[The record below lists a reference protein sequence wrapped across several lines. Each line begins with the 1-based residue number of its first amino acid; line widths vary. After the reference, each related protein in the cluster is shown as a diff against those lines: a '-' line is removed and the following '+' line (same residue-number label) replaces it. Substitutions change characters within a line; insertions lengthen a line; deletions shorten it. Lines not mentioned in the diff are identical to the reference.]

1 MDKPIFKVN
10 NIQFKKGNETLL
22 NIKNFEFH
30 RGACYMLSGE
40 MGSGK
45 SLTLNILNKNLKPH
59 TGEIYYENDNFNN
72 ISMSNYSKDIT
83 CVTQETKRP
92 FFKTVHQY
100 IDSHVRSVNQADKI
114 DKLVNNIITVM
125 DIKYL
130 VDRKVRSLTPGQF
143 RWVDLA
149 AKIASYPKVLFIDE
163 IEQHLSMSK
172 IKILNK
178 ILYRKCNY
186 EGVTLIATTQNR
198 EFFSSLVSVNINL
211 NHGRITSVR
220 SSSNKKRKSYKK

>member
-1 MDKPIFKVN
+1 MDKPIFTLNSVTYRN
-10 NIQFKKGNETLL
+10 DNETVL

-30 RGACYMLSGE
+30 RGACYMLSGD
-40 MGSGK
+40 MASGK
-45 SLTLNILNKNLKPH
+45 TLMINIMNRKLKPL
-59 TGEIYYENDNFNN
+59 TGELLYEGENLFNLN
-72 ISMSNYSKDIT
+72 MSSYRKEVALVS
-83 CVTQETKRP
+83 QETKRP

-100 IDSHVRSVNQADKI
+100 IYSYVKNNNQSNKI

-130 VDRKVRSLTPGQF
+130 VDKKVRNLTPGQF

-149 AKIASYPKVLFIDE
+149 AKIASFPKVLFVDE
-163 IEQHLSMSK
+163 LEQHLSMNK

-178 ILYRKCNY
+178 ILYRKSNY
-186 EGVTLIATTQNR
+186 EGITLIATTQNR

-220 SSSNKKRKSYKK
+220 SSNKKRKSHKK

>member
-1 MDKPIFKVN
+1 MDKPIFKLN
-10 NIQFKKGNETLL
+10 NIQFKQGNETLL

-30 RGACYMLSGE
+30 RGTCYMISGE
-40 MGSGK
+40 MGTGK
-45 SLTLNILNKNLKPH
+45 SLALNILSNKIKPH
-59 TGEIYYENDNFNN
+59 DGDIYYEDSKLHNL
-72 ISMSNYSKDIT
+72 SMSNYLKDIAF
-83 CVTQETKRP
+83 VEQESRKP

-100 IDSHVRSVNQADKI
+100 IYSHVNNANQTDKV

-130 VDRKVRSLTPGQF
+130 SNKKVRALTPSQY

-149 AKIASYPKVLFIDE
+149 AKIASFPKVLFIDE
-163 IEQHLSMSK
+163 IEQHLSMNK

-186 EGVTLIATTQNR
+186 EGVTLIATTQNK

-220 SSSNKKRKSYKK
+220 SSNKRRKNHKK

>member
-1 MDKPIFKVN
+1 MDKPIFTLNSVTYRDD
-10 NIQFKKGNETLL
+10 NETVL
-22 NIKNFEFH
+22 NIKNFDFH
-30 RGACYMLSGE
+30 RGACYMLSGD
-40 MGSGK
+40 MGCGK
-45 SLTLNILNKNLKPH
+45 SLMINIMNRKIKPH
-59 TGEIYYENDNFNN
+59 TGDIFYEGENLYNMRL
-72 ISMSNYSKDIT
+72 SSYKKDVAY
-83 CVTQETKRP
+83 VTQETKRP

-100 IDSHVRSVNQADKI
+100 IYSYVKNNNQNSKI

-130 VDRKVRSLTPGQF
+130 VNKKVRNLTPGQF

-149 AKIASYPKVLFIDE
+149 AKIASFPKVLFIDE
-163 IEQHLSMSK
+163 LEQHLSMNK

-178 ILYRKCNY
+178 ILYRKSNY
-186 EGVTLIATTQNR
+186 EGITLIATTQNR

-220 SSSNKKRKSYKK
+220 SSNKKRKGNKK